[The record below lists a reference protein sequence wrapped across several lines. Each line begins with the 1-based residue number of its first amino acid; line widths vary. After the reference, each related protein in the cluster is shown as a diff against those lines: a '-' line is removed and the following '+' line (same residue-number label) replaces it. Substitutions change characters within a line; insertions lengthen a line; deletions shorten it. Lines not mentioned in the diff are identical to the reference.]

1 MAADEMSRS
10 STDSARSGSFEPTL
24 AGVLAARLELAFLGF
39 LGFGGFKALTTR
51 DGQSVRT

>member
-39 LGFGGFKALTTR
+39 GGFKALTTR